1 MSNAGD
7 GGNVSLILQAA
18 TSDPSNPGPLDF
30 GTQTQGTVG
39 AGQNEFIT
47 NNGSAPLRVSSVSLT
62 GTNPDDFIISVDTCT
77 GSSVARF
84 NNCRIAVKFAPQAPA
99 GTAFKVRLTNNDGS
113 PHDVAIYRDAGFSD
127 AIVKGDPF
135 AGPDVTK
142 DLDVPALTAGTY
154 YFNCIIHPAD
164 MKGTLV
170 IR

>member
-1 MSNAGD
+1 MSHTHRPSRWSAIALAGAMLVALVACSA
-7 GGNVSLILQAA
+7 GASA
-18 TSDPSNPGPLDF
+18 TG
-30 GTQTQGTVG
+30 TQGTCAQADATHVI
-39 AGQNEFIT
+39 AI
-47 NNGSAPLRVSSVSLT
+47 SAKDLKFSVS
-62 GTNPDDFIISVDTCT
+62 CM
-77 GSSVARF
+77 
-84 NNCRIAVKFAPQAPA
+84 QAPA